1 MLFRRFVFFFVFLGV
16 VHSWRFFGRG
26 AGNNQ
31 FGGYEAARY
40 FSQYPYMNQQP
51 FYSNYP
57 QPYGFNSNPMDGYRS
72 WQRNG
77 VGYYN
82 GPETYRYVGFG
93 SRGSQSVNPYD
104 FYGK

>member
-1 MLFRRFVFFFVFLGV
+1 MLFGRLVLFSVFLCV
-16 VHSWRFFGRG
+16 VDSWRFFGRG

-31 FGGYEAARY
+31 FGGYDAARY

-51 FYSNYP
+51 FYSNYQ
-57 QPYGFNSNPMDGYRS
+57 QPYGFNSMGGYRS

-93 SRGSQSVNPYD
+93 SRDTQNYLEMHIGV
-104 FYGK
+104 